1 MSSPISK
8 LNETETFAPFL
19 LDSDAM
25 QTVWSAGCMDIPAT
39 MASELTRFAAQRL
52 RAQSDF
58 LAKLGRSRT
67 YTDVLEAQ
75 AAFWRAAAQDYTAET
90 GKMMGEFAVGA
101 AA

>member
-1 MSSPISK
+1 MSGPISK

-19 LDSDAM
+19 LDSDEV
-25 QTVWSAGCMDIPAT
+25 QTIWSAVWMDVPAT

-58 LAKLGRSRT
+58 LARLGRSRT

-75 AAFWRAAAQDYTAET
+75 TAFWRAAAQDYTAET
-90 GKMMGEFAVGA
+90 GKMMGELAVGHA
-101 AA
+101 A